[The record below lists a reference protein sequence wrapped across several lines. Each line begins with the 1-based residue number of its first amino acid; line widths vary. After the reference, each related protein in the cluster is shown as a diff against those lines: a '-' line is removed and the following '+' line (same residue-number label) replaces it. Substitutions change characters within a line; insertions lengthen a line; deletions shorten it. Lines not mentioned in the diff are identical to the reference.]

1 MEIDVHSEIGPLQDV
16 LVHCPGTE
24 IERMT
29 QHDLDEMLFDDI
41 LAPAETAREHELMT
55 TILRGA
61 GASVRHVDRMLAEA
75 LEEAATAAREEL
87 VGMVCQ
93 QAGMPGLAPILA
105 GWEPRRLAHA
115 LISGVYW
122 SELAVRQGGGLGQLR
137 ARLGDEHSRF
147 ALPPS
152 PNLMFMRDPCVSIYD
167 RVVVGRMAT
176 GARAREPLVVA
187 FALRQ
192 HGAHISFDGDDAAR
206 SDRFHSIEGG
216 DVLVL
221 SPSVLMIGCSM
232 RTSPATIER
241 LVHETLFPA
250 HPDLR
255 RVYVVFIPH
264 GRSVMHLDTIL
275 TQIDRRLF
283 LGHAPSIAGLAGSNA
298 TSLPVARLERD
309 RPPAEVEGATVLD
322 VLTEEL
328 GRDVE
333 FVACGGGD
341 PLHQEREQWTD
352 GANAVAV
359 SPGRII
365 LYSRNRHTIAALL
378 ERGFVEVGL
387 SVVHSPAERTDR
399 IRQGM
404 AAQRTVFSFTG
415 GELSRARGGGR
426 CLTMPLRR
434 GAP

>member
-1 MEIDVHSEIGPLQDV
+1 MEIDIRSEIGPLRDV

-29 QHDLDEMLFDDI
+29 QHDLDKMLFDDL
-41 LAPAETAREHELMT
+41 LAPAETGREHDLMT
-55 TILRGA
+55 TILREA
-61 GASVRHVDRMLAEA
+61 GAAVHYVDRLLEHA
-75 LEEAATAAREEL
+75 LEHADAAARETL
-87 VGMVCQ
+87 VEAVCE
-93 QAGMPGLAPILA
+93 QAGMTGIAEVLSAWDPQ
-105 GWEPRRLAHA
+105 RLSQA
-115 LISGVYW
+115 LIGGVYW
-122 SELAVRQGGGLGQLR
+122 SELAVAQGGGLGQLR
-137 ARLGDEHSRF
+137 ARLGDEDSRF

-152 PNLMFMRDPCVSIYD
+152 PNLMFMRDPCISIYD
-167 RVVVGRMAT
+167 RAVVGRMAT
-176 GARAREPLVVA
+176 RARAREPLVVA

-192 HGAHISFDGDDAAR
+192 HGAQLCFDGDAARR
-206 SDRFHSIEGG
+206 SDRFQSIEGG

-241 LVHETLFPA
+241 LAHDTLFPA
-250 HPDLR
+250 HPELR

-283 LGHAPSIAGLAGSNA
+283 LGHAPSIAGTNGG
-298 TSLPVARLERD
+298 TGLPVARLERD
-309 RPPAEVEGATVLD
+309 QPPAEVEGATVLD
-322 VLTEEL
+322 VLREEL

-333 FVACGGGD
+333 LVACGGGD
-341 PLHQEREQWTD
+341 PIHQEREQWTD

-359 SPGRII
+359 SPGKVV
-365 LYSRNRHTIAALL
+365 LYSRNRHTIATLA
-378 ERGFVEVGL
+378 ERGFAEVGL
-387 SVVHSPAERTDR
+387 SVVHTAAERAEH
-399 IRQGM
+399 IREGM
-404 AAQRTVFSFTG
+404 TAERTVFSFTG

-434 GAP
+434 GAT